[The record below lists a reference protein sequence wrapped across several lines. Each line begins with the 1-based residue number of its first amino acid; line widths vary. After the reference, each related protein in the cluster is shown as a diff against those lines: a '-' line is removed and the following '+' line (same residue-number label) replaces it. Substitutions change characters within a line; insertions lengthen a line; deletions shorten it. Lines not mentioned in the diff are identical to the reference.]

1 MARTGTSAGGEFLAG
16 CRDEAPLLLGVA
28 PFGMIYGI
36 AALSAGIPA
45 WLAQLAS
52 AVVFAGAAQLVIV
65 QMLVAGAGFV
75 PIALTSGLLN
85 LRHVLYSAS
94 MAEYVR
100 HLPRRW
106 RLLLAYLLTDEAYA
120 VAVLHYQRREPAP
133 TAPTGSSGSGGG
145 RDTASAASAE
155 PGPKAASI
163 ASVAPAGD
171 ADTPAHE
178 DLRHWYFLGAGFT
191 LWAGWQLSTA
201 AGLLFGATIP
211 AEWELDFAVPL
222 TFIALLTLL
231 LRERAGQAAALV
243 AGLGALAF
251 AALPYKLGLVAAI
264 VLGLLAGAWTV
275 RRLERA
281 R

>member
-1 MARTGTSAGGEFLAG
+1 MSLGQTAGGEFLSG

-36 AALSAGIPA
+36 AALAAGVPA

-65 QMLVAGAGFV
+65 QMLTAGAGFV

-106 RLLLAYLLTDEAYA
+106 RLLLAYVLTDEAYA
-120 VAVLHYQRREPAP
+120 VAILRYARPA
-133 TAPTGSSGSGGG
+133 G
-145 RDTASAASAE
+145 
-155 PGPKAASI
+155 PGP
-163 ASVAPAGD
+163 
-171 ADTPAHE
+171 

-243 AGLGALAF
+243 AALGALAF

-264 VLGLLAGAWTV
+264 VLGLAAGAWTV

>member
-1 MARTGTSAGGEFLAG
+1 MVQIPTSAGREFLAG

-36 AALSAGIPA
+36 AALAAGVPA
-45 WLAQLAS
+45 WVAQLAS
-52 AVVFAGAAQLVIV
+52 AIVFAGAAQLVIV
-65 QMLVAGAGFV
+65 QMLAAGAGFI

-106 RLLLAYLLTDEAYA
+106 RLLLAYVLTDEAYA
-120 VAVLHYQRREPAP
+120 VAVLRYQQRHAAAADHAEH
-133 TAPTGSSGSGGG
+133 TDSG
-145 RDTASAASAE
+145 
-155 PGPKAASI
+155 
-163 ASVAPAGD
+163 
-171 ADTPAHE
+171 TPAADATA

-211 AEWELDFAVPL
+211 PEWELDFAVPL

-264 VLGLLAGAWTV
+264 VLGLAAGAWAV
-275 RRLERA
+275 RRLGPVR
-281 R
+281 

>member
-1 MARTGTSAGGEFLAG
+1 MAHTGTSARREFLAG

-36 AALSAGIPA
+36 AALAAGVPA

-52 AVVFAGAAQLVIV
+52 AIVFAGAAQLVIV
-65 QMLVAGAGFV
+65 QMLAAGAGFI

-106 RLLLAYLLTDEAYA
+106 RLLLAYVLTDEAYA
-120 VAVLHYQRREPAP
+120 VAVLRYQQRHAGEADQ
-133 TAPTGSSGSGGG
+133 AEQANSGTQAGGM
-145 RDTASAASAE
+145 DQ
-155 PGPKAASI
+155 
-163 ASVAPAGD
+163 VA
-171 ADTPAHE
+171 

-201 AGLLFGATIP
+201 AGLLFGTTIP
-211 AEWELDFAVPL
+211 PEWELDFAVPL

-243 AGLGALAF
+243 AALGALAF

-264 VLGLLAGAWTV
+264 VLGLAAGAWTV
-275 RRLERA
+275 RRLEQA